1 MEFSE
6 QQYLI
11 KNQESIQ
18 GLRGMPNIGMR
29 KIHITIH
36 VPKLGISRLGSVVY
50 LKTRQSTFW
59 SQSLNPAYAFISS
72 HILYNVA
79 LYSSELDL
87 SAVFFND
94 RGMRLLFKS
103 SINSAVN
110 PSDKIS

>member
-50 LKTRQSTFW
+50 LKTRQSTF
-59 SQSLNPAYAFISS
+59 
-72 HILYNVA
+72 
-79 LYSSELDL
+79 
-87 SAVFFND
+87 
-94 RGMRLLFKS
+94 
-103 SINSAVN
+103 
-110 PSDKIS
+110 